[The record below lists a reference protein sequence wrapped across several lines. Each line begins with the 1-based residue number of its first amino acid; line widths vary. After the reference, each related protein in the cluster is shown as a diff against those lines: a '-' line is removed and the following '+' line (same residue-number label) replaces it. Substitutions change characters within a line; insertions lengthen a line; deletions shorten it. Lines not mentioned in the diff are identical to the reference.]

1 MGKGQIQIHEEVK
14 LEFATNFQSFQLRE
28 LGCNADF
35 KVELECVIV
44 AAEGGQ
50 RTVISQT
57 SAL

>member
-14 LEFATNFQSFQLRE
+14 LEFATNFRSFQLRE

-35 KVELECVIV
+35 KVEPECVIV
-44 AAEGGQ
+44 TAEGGQ